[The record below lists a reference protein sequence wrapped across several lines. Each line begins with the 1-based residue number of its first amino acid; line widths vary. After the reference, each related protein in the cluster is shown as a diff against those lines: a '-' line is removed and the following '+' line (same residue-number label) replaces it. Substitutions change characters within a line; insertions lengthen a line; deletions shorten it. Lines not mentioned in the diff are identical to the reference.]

1 MITHLDERVSLEQ
14 LAFRNQIYL
23 SLFHKIFLQIY
34 GDTPYSYLKKYK
46 MNIAAHWLLNEN
58 MKIGDI
64 AVSLGYNNASKFA
77 IAFQSVYG
85 ILPKDYRKQK

>member
-14 LAFRNQIYL
+14 LAFQNQINL